1 MRQLTDNARRV
12 LEARY
17 LRRDV
22 SGRLVETPEVML
34 LRVARAVAAA
44 ETRWGTA
51 AAAEQAFAASLTA
64 LEFLPNTPTLVQAGL
79 PEGQLS
85 ACYVL
90 PVGRDAP
97 AMAET
102 VRQTVTIQTSGGGTG
117 FALSGL
123 DPASEEAP
131 DGPLAALLQL
141 NAVTERVRQG
151 GYRRGANMGV
161 LSVNHPDIRAFIA
174 AKADGGSCRN
184 FNLSV
189 GITDAFM
196 QALEADGGHVL
207 VHPHTG
213 REVERLPA
221 RELWQSLVE
230 QAWRTGDPG
239 LVFLDAINRANPT
252 PHLGR
257 IEATNPCGEVPLL
270 PGEACHLASINLLAV
285 LRPGAAEVDWT
296 ALQRVTRLAVR
307 FLDDVIDVN
316 HYPFDAARRLTLGN
330 RKIGLGVMGFA
341 DLLIELNLSY
351 DSDAAVAFAE
361 RLMAFIQQE
370 ARQASRQLAEERGVY
385 PHWPGS
391 RHEEAGLRLRH
402 ATCTAIAPTGTL
414 SLIAGVS
421 PGIEPLFGLAFR
433 RSQVLGGQTL
443 SEVHPRFAEA
453 AQRSAADPA
462 ALIAAVLQ
470 QGSLAGID
478 GAPAELHRRFLTA
491 HEIPPERHLAMQAAF
506 QRHVDNAVSK
516 TLNLPQGASVA
527 EVDGIYRR
535 AWRLGLKGVTVFR
548 HGCRD
553 AQVIQPGLGDASAA
567 RRL

>member
-17 LRRDV
+17 LRRDAA
-22 SGRLVETPEVML
+22 GRLVETPEAML
-34 LRVARAVAAA
+34 VRVARAVAAA
-44 ETRWGTA
+44 EARWGAESEA
-51 AAAEQAFAASLTA
+51 AQAFAASLTA

-90 PVGRDAP
+90 PVGRDAQ

-123 DPASEEAP
+123 DPASAGP
-131 DGPLAALLQL
+131 PGGPLAALAQL

-161 LSVNHPDIRAFIA
+161 LSVNHPDIQAFVA
-174 AKADGGSCRN
+174 AKADGRSCRN

-196 QALEADGGHVL
+196 QAVEAGGEHVL
-207 VHPHTG
+207 VHPRTG
-213 REVERLPA
+213 AQTARLPA
-221 RELWQSLVE
+221 RELWQALVE

-239 LVFLDAINRANPT
+239 LLFLDAINRANPT
-252 PHLGR
+252 PRLGR

-285 LRPGAAEVDWT
+285 LRAGAAVDWA
-296 ALQRVTRLAVR
+296 ALRRITRLAVR

-316 HYPFDAARRLTLGN
+316 HYPFDEARRLTLGN

-341 DLLIELNLSY
+341 DLLIELGLSY

-370 ARQASRQLAEERGVY
+370 AGQASLELAAERGVY
-385 PHWPGS
+385 PQWPGS
-391 RHEEAGLRLRH
+391 RHEAAGRRLRH

-433 RSQVLGGQTL
+433 RAQVLGGQTL
-443 SEVHPRFAEA
+443 SEVHPRFVEA
-453 AQRSAADPA
+453 ARLGAANPEP
-462 ALIAAVLQ
+462 LIAAALER
-470 QGSLAGID
+470 GSLAGVQE
-478 GAPAELHRRFLTA
+478 APAELHRRFLTA

-516 TLNLPQGASVA
+516 TLNLPQDASVA

-548 HGCRD
+548 HGCRG
-553 AQVIQPGLGDASAA
+553 AQVIQPGLGGAPAPD
-567 RRL
+567 RL